1 LWAWIVPPAQI
12 NQAELILG
20 AVIRKSE
27 MFNRFPLSAEDANLV
42 AHGYSGEGRFPYGSI
57 ATSFTAYGATSLM
70 IMQDLSAKEIE
81 KTLAEIAADESKG
94 H

>member
-1 LWAWIVPPAQI
+1 
-12 NQAELILG
+12 
-20 AVIRKSE
+20 
-27 MFNRFPLSAEDANLV
+27 
-42 AHGYSGEGRFPYGSI
+42 
-57 ATSFTAYGATSLM
+57 M

>member
-42 AHGYSGEGRFPYGSI
+42 RTGI
-57 ATSFTAYGATSLM
+57 L
-70 IMQDLSAKEIE
+70 AKGVFL
-81 KTLAEIAADESKG
+81 TVVSPQVLPPMG
-94 H
+94 QLH